1 MTMENR
7 KEIEEIRKANQDTIN
22 TSHNMVELINQYLHT
37 NNEEEKKKIFSE
49 ILSPRLT
56 SNNSENTRLNR

>member
-7 KEIEEIRKANQDTIN
+7 KEIEEIRKANQDTIH
-22 TSHNMVELINQYLHT
+22 TSHNMVDLINQYLHT

-56 SNNSENTRLNR
+56 SNNSENNGLSR